1 MPQIVCRDVSL
12 GYDGR
17 LVCEHL
23 SFELNKGEYLCIVG
37 DNGSGKSTLM
47 KALLGL
53 KTPERG
59 ELVMDKRGRVGY
71 LPQQSE
77 RETDFPAT
85 VSEVVGSGCV
95 GGLGKRFFYGK
106 REWQTVKESMERL
119 GISELAERP
128 FSVLSGGQRQR
139 TLLARALC
147 AAKDIILLDEPV
159 AGLDPLATAELY
171 ALIKGLNDSG
181 VTVIMITHDIGAAV
195 TYAEKILHMGERPQ
209 FFASVSEYMRSEAFP
224 ENTEVR
230 NA

>member
-59 ELVMDKRGRVGY
+59 ELLTDKRGRVGY
-71 LPQQSE
+71 LPQQGE

-85 VSEVVGSGCV
+85 VSEVVASGCV

-106 REWQTVKESMERL
+106 GERQAVKESMERL

-139 TLLARALC
+139 ALLARALC
-147 AAKDIILLDEPV
+147 AARDIILLDEPV

-171 ALIKGLNDSG
+171 ALVKRLNDSG
-181 VTVIMITHDIGAAV
+181 VTVIMITHDVGAAV
-195 TYAEKILHMGERPQ
+195 TYAGKILHMGERPQ
-209 FFASVSEYMRSEAFP
+209 FFASVAEYMRSEVFP